1 MFHTAKQSIPACVIQ
16 VFLFLFP
23 FTITAQQPASSPI
36 PNPVLEQFAAT
47 LTAAPTVEAQ
57 EALLSAHKDLV
68 TTELGQL
75 LLQIA
80 NKAMAQSE
88 LQRAERV
95 FALSLK
101 VNETVGNKPGIA
113 LSLRSLGS
121 VNGMQGNFRQALG
134 YFQRAFVA
142 YEALGDKPGMA
153 RALMGVG
160 TAESASGDYE
170 HGIASFTRSL
180 ELFEALGNKASMATV
195 YSSLNMVYQYVGD
208 FERALD
214 YGLRGLRLA
223 QEIGSKPGIGMASSN
238 LGTLYQSRGDLR
250 AAIQSFEAALRLFE
264 EDDDKGRI
272 AMSFNNIGA
281 IYLSQGNVPSAKEYF
296 TRSLILREQIGD
308 KDGIARATLRLG
320 ELELLQKNYA
330 ASLAYLKRSLA
341 LREESNDPSGLAAA
355 TNMIGRVFFEQ
366 GDMRQAGEYFERSLQ
381 IAEKINEREA
391 MATVLVTLA
400 RFYLAQGEN
409 KRATDA
415 AQRASEIAAH
425 LGLREILWEA
435 RTAAGENFLAMNDAP
450 RARASFDEA
459 IKIIEE
465 VRLLVAGG
473 DRERQQFFESKITP
487 YHRMV
492 ELLVRENRLE
502 EALAYAERAKARV
515 LLDVLQGGR
524 TPLNKA
530 MTPTEQAQEA
540 KLRSNIFGLNT
551 QLQNEAARAIPDN
564 ARLSELQA
572 QLVKARNAF
581 DSFTT
586 MLYVLHPELRLQ
598 RGEARPAALQE
609 LNSLLPTPETAL
621 IQYVIIDNRTYLFVM
636 TKANRSDR
644 ASGMGHLK
652 DTATQAK
659 PEEAKPSLH
668 VYTLNI
674 KRDELTSA
682 IERFRSQLAQRDILF
697 NQEAKKLYE
706 LLIKPASAEL
716 GTRSRLVIVP
726 DGALWELPFQ
736 VLLNPQD
743 KYLVEQHAIS
753 YAPSFSVLREMKRA
767 QGRNAQ
773 GGERHS
779 DFLAFGNPSL
789 NAVRVAGPTVA
800 QVNGMPQTATS
811 PSLMGN
817 TFADLPEAE
826 RQVRLLAVL
835 YGSRRSLI
843 FTGAGAGEEQ
853 FKREAGR
860 FRVLHL
866 ATHGVLDDASPLYS
880 YVVLARSVNS
890 TSGDT
895 KFADASTASGA
906 AVEDGLLE
914 AWELMRMNLG
924 ADMVVLSACETA
936 RGHVRSGEGM
946 IGLSWAIFVA
956 GSPTTIATQWKVE
969 SASTTELMLSF
980 YRRLPPDSAQT
991 ATPGR
996 AGTITKAEALRQASL
1011 SILSSDKYSHPFYW
1025 AAFVI
1030 IGDGD

>member
-1 MFHTAKQSIPACVIQ
+1 MPHAQKQSILAFLTTV
-16 VFLFLFP
+16 LFLFP
-23 FTITAQQPASSPI
+23 FTITAQQPASSLT
-36 PNPVLEQFAAT
+36 PNPALEQFAAT

-57 EALLSAHKDLV
+57 EALLSTRKDLV
-68 TTELGQL
+68 TAELGQS
-75 LLQIA
+75 LLQLG

-88 LQRAERV
+88 FQRAERA

-101 VNETVGNKPGIA
+101 VNETIGNKPGIA

-121 VNGMQGNFRQALG
+121 INGIQGNFKQALD

-153 RALMGVG
+153 RAVLGVG

-170 HGIASFTRSL
+170 HGIASFLRSL
-180 ELFEALGNKASMATV
+180 ELFEALGNKASLASV
-195 YSSLNMVYQYVGD
+195 YSSLNTVYQYVGD

-223 QEIGSKPGIGMASSN
+223 REIGSKPGIGMASSN

-250 AAIQSFEAALRLFE
+250 AAMQSFEAALRLFE

-272 AMSFNNIGA
+272 AMSLNNIGA
-281 IYLSQGNVPSAKEYF
+281 IYLAQGNVPSAKEYF
-296 TRSLILREQIGD
+296 TRSLALREQIGD

-320 ELELLQKNYA
+320 ELELLQKNYP

-355 TNMIGRVFFEQ
+355 TNMTGRVFFEQ

-391 MATVLVTLA
+391 MANVLVTLA
-400 RFYLAQGEN
+400 RFYLAQGETR
-409 KRATDA
+409 RATEA
-415 AQRASEIAAH
+415 AQRASEIATH

-435 RTAAGENFLAMNDAP
+435 RTVAGENFLAMNDAT

-459 IKIIEE
+459 IKTIEE
-465 VRLLVAGG
+465 ARLLVAGG

-492 ELLVRENRLE
+492 ELLVRENSLE

-530 MTPTEQAQEA
+530 MTPTEQAQET

-564 ARLSELQA
+564 ARLNELQA

-586 MLYVLHPELRLQ
+586 MLYVTHPELKLQ
-598 RGEARPAALQE
+598 RGEARPVALQE

-621 IQYVIIDNRTYLFVM
+621 IQYVITENRTYLFVL
-636 TKANRSDR
+636 TKASKSDR
-644 ASGMGHLK
+644 ASGMRQLK
-652 DTATQAK
+652 DTAAQARH
-659 PEEAKPSLH
+659 EEAKPLLH

-674 KRDELTSA
+674 KRDDLTST
-682 IERFRSQLAQRDILF
+682 IERFRSQLARRDILF
-697 NQEAKKLYE
+697 HQEAKKLYE
-706 LLIKPASAEL
+706 LLLNPAAAEL
-716 GTRSRLVIVP
+716 STRTRLVIVP

-736 VLLNPQD
+736 ALLNPQD
-743 KYLVEQHAIS
+743 KYLVEQQAIS

-767 QGRNAQ
+767 RERDEQ
-773 GGERHS
+773 GGERQPT
-779 DFLAFGNPSL
+779 FLAFGNPSL
-789 NAVRVAGPTVA
+789 NAVRLAGPNVV
-800 QVNGMPQTATS
+800 QVNGKPQTITS
-811 PSLMGN
+811 PALIDN

-826 RQVRLLAVL
+826 RQVRLLANL

-853 FKREAGR
+853 FKREAGN

-880 YVVLARSVNS
+880 YVVLARSGSNMNGNTKVADTS
-890 TSGDT
+890 TVSSPA
-895 KFADASTASGA
+895 F
-906 AVEDGLLE
+906 EDGLLE
-914 AWELMRMNLG
+914 AWELMRLNLR

-936 RGHVRSGEGM
+936 RGRVRSGEGV
-946 IGLSWAIFVA
+946 IGLSWALFVA

-980 YRRLPPDSAQT
+980 YRKLLTDAARP
-991 ATPGR
+991 ATSGR
-996 AGTITKAEALRQASL
+996 AGTTTKAEALRQASL
-1011 SILSSDKYSHPFYW
+1011 SLLSNDKYSHPFYW
-1025 AAFVI
+1025 AGFVV